1 MTSPRLRSL
10 VLALPLPLFAA
21 CASTL
26 PTPPVERALVND
38 LRTIVRSQAR
48 SEWTID
54 RVALDLVAPAVA
66 WSACQVPA
74 DTRDAALGWLDGAI
88 GDEEQ
93 RLGGRG
99 LPAAELW
106 KKADRDLAEL
116 DDLIEL
122 QRMRLAL
129 GDLHA
134 RAASDCPF
142 WLEADPSFEGMQGNA
157 DRFVLL
163 LESRGGAQ
171 LLLRGSTVVFGGG
184 GAGRVL
190 AGWGPSDRL
199 TIAAGFEIGGTGRFD
214 TEGEVSGVLGAAA
227 PILVRFVDAGS
238 VIDLE
243 VAATTFLEGARGWPP
258 GVRAA
263 IGFGLVTPRVGGAFS
278 PSAIFWVGYE
288 YHPARGPEDPFHVIG
303 IGTRVGVDVDP

>member
-1 MTSPRLRSL
+1 M
-10 VLALPLPLFAA
+10 LALPLLAA

-26 PTPPVERALVND
+26 PSAPTERALVND
-38 LRTIVRSQAR
+38 VRTIVRSQAR
-48 SEWTID
+48 SEWTVD
-54 RVALDLVAPAVA
+54 RIALDLVAPAVA
-66 WSACQVPA
+66 WSACQVSDQA
-74 DTRDAALGWLDGAI
+74 RAAALAWLDGQI
-88 GDEEQ
+88 GAEEE

-106 KKADRDLAEL
+106 RKADRDLGAL

-134 RAASDCPF
+134 RAPTDCPF
-142 WLEADPSFEGMQGNA
+142 WLEADPTFTGMQGNA
-157 DRFVLL
+157 DRFVLF
-163 LESRGGAQ
+163 LESRGGAS
-171 LLLRGSTVVFGGG
+171 LLVRGSTLVFGGG

-199 TIAAGFEIGGTGRFD
+199 TIAAGFEIGGSGRFD
-214 TEGEVSGVLGAAA
+214 TEGEVTGVLGAAL
-227 PILVRFVDAGS
+227 PVLVRFVDAGS

-258 GVRAA
+258 GIRAA
-263 IGFGLVTPRVGGAFS
+263 LGFGLVTPRVGGAFS
-278 PSAIFWVGYE
+278 PSAVFWVGYE